1 MKPFLTVLIQGYAHT
16 DSAGIT
22 YASPTTTL
30 LQSEGK
36 NFLVDPGCNSTL
48 LLEQLTNLHLQPTD
62 IAAIFL
68 SHYHPDH
75 FLNIRLFPK
84 TPIYDG
90 STEWKRD
97 AEIPC
102 LDYWLFPEFKIMATP
117 GHATEQYSLLV
128 DTENLGLVCI
138 AQDVFWWEDGTQK
151 SDTVDDLL
159 AGKDPFANDE
169 VALLESRKLVLNS
182 GAQWII
188 PGHGKMFRNP
198 LVGS

>member
-1 MKPFLTVLIQGYAHT
+1 
-16 DSAGIT
+16 
-22 YASPTTTL
+22 
-30 LQSEGK
+30 
-36 NFLVDPGCNSTL
+36 
-48 LLEQLTNLHLQPTD
+48 
-62 IAAIFL
+62 
-68 SHYHPDH
+68 
-75 FLNIRLFPK
+75 
-84 TPIYDG
+84 
-90 STEWKRD
+90 
-97 AEIPC
+97 
-102 LDYWLFPEFKIMATP
+102 MATP